1 MVVDWSIIPDKE
13 AAHGRARHCRRA
25 FQHQGTDQ
33 GRPGGRR
40 APPDAGKGVPPYGH
54 PGRVAG
60 RGCGGGCLIG
70 NLSQELAD
78 QSECFGAQLEAVLTD
93 WRERYARLFRE
104 AQAVGELREDLDPQQ
119 LAEFYLNSF
128 EGAVLR
134 AKVSKSPAPLRLF
147 MTLMFD
153 GVLRGNPAAR

>member
-1 MVVDWSIIPDKE
+1 MS
-13 AAHGRARHCRRA
+13 
-25 FQHQGTDQ
+25 
-33 GRPGGRR
+33 
-40 APPDAGKGVPPYGH
+40 
-54 PGRVAG
+54 
-60 RGCGGGCLIG
+60 GGCLIG

-78 QSECFGAQLEAVLTD
+78 QSAPFGAQLEAVFAD

-104 AQAVGELREDLDPQQ
+104 AQAVGELRADLDPQQ
-119 LAEFYLNSF
+119 VAEFYLNSF

-153 GVLRGNPAAR
+153 GVLQDRPAGV